1 MSQEFVSVPREWL
14 TQVSLMQMS
23 HEELQDQAVEFLCEP
38 CDEPAPPAG
47 REVEC
52 VICADLGDQC
62 VTCEEAEFAAWAD
75 RHFASADYR
84 QTSAGVFIQ
93 DWMRHSF
100 AAWQAR
106 GKDVTRLQAEN
117 AALQQR
123 LNVADQRVD
132 ELEDAATVA
141 SMRIRELD
149 LTFGRYFLGMKSAV
163 IADESGGNGMEWI
176 FNGLA
181 GPGELPPEEERDAQ
195 AYFDREV
202 EAIDVGLAEVFA
214 FHDARRKARQVKQ

>member
-1 MSQEFVSVPREWL
+1 M
-14 TQVSLMQMS
+14 
-23 HEELQDQAVEFLCEP
+23 CYG
-38 CDEPAPPAG
+38 CDADGPVTRPSAAAIAAWNNRPAPAPPASG
-47 REVEC
+47 EVE
-52 VICADLGDQC
+52 VLAFLDAEGD
-62 VTCEEAEFAAWAD
+62 VMNSESGAVFAAVYPGYKELVD
-75 RHFASADYR
+75 RAH
-84 QTSAGVFIQ
+84 
-93 DWMRHSF
+93 
-100 AAWQAR
+100 
-106 GKDVTRLQAEN
+106 VTRLQAES

-149 LTFGRYFLGMKSAV
+149 LTFGRYLLGMKSAV

-181 GPGELPPEEERDAQ
+181 GPGELPPEDEIDAQ

-202 EAIDVGLAEVFA
+202 EAIDAGLAEVFA
-214 FHDARRKARQVKQ
+214 FHDARRKARLAKQ

>member
-1 MSQEFVSVPREWL
+1 MSRFNFCDCPAGFNADPERHAPDCPGRSCAGKRGPTPVPATIKR
-14 TQVSLMQMS
+14 S
-23 HEELQDQAVEFLCEP
+23 AVEPSVQRFWS
-38 CDEPAPPAG
+38 
-47 REVEC
+47 
-52 VICADLGDQC
+52 
-62 VTCEEAEFAAWAD
+62 EEARNIRCVRAEDFDA
-75 RHFASADYR
+75 H
-84 QTSAGVFIQ
+84 
-93 DWMRHSF
+93 
-100 AAWQAR
+100 
-106 GKDVTRLQAEN
+106 VTRLQAEN

-149 LTFGRYFLGMKSAV
+149 LTFGRYLLGMKAAV

-181 GPGELPPEEERDAQ
+181 GPGELPPEDERDAQ

-202 EAIDVGLAEVFA
+202 EGIDAGLSEVFA
-214 FHDARRKARQVKQ
+214 FHDARRKASQVKP